1 MSNQTNKTNKT
12 QPADIIIDG
21 VLVLEVEK
29 HDQPETAVE
38 EVLVE
43 STEQDSAEPEV
54 LDVQMNKE
62 ELKAAYAVAKEE
74 AKLAHDPLAG
84 KFKYET
90 FAEYKTAYNAKWE
103 LAHPNDKDALPS
115 TDAVL
120 QTADDA
126 SAAVGAAVAA
136 VKAEGTVSK
145 MTLAKAIFQAEFD
158 TKGAAGLVR
167 KDILKRFI
175 AEAGCTAAGANT
187 YYNTIRDKAGLVNHK
202 V

>member
-1 MSNQTNKTNKT
+1 MVIIMTDQTNQNQTTS
-12 QPADIIIDG
+12 
-21 VLVLEVEK
+21 
-29 HDQPETAVE
+29 ETAVE
-38 EVLVE
+38 EVIVE
-43 STEQDSAEPEV
+43 STEQASAEPEV
-54 LDVQMNKE
+54 VEAKLNKD
-62 ELKAAYAVAKEE
+62 ELRAAYAVAKEE
-74 AKLAHDPLAG
+74 AKAVHDPLQG

-120 QTADDA
+120 QIADDA
-126 SAAVGAAVAA
+126 SAAVGAAVVA
-136 VKAEGTVSK
+136 VKQEGAVSK

-158 TKGAAGLVR
+158 AKGAAGLVR

-175 AEAGCTAAGANT
+175 AEAGCTTAGANT

-202 V
+202 A